1 MLESRVTLAKAVQI
15 KPIPFFYWGTL
26 GPGLRGLPKLAY
38 LSARSISAAAAAISL
53 LLCNLCEI
61 IVQASYPVPCA
72 FRRRA
77 SLTFAAAEP
86 CTPMRGVAR
95 GRSPPT
101 TPLGSAFPDGP
112 GAPPELPNAGA
123 LARAAPVC
131 SALTS
136 PATGAKLAQS
146 NSDAPCS
153 AHRVEQ
159 TPPPARRPSRHG
171 S

>member
-1 MLESRVTLAKAVQI
+1 MRAAGSPGARRGTAPAPENQEGYASTLGSHVGIACNACKSSTNQAN
-15 KPIPFFYWGTL
+15 PIFHWGTL

-38 LSARSISAAAAAISL
+38 LSARSISAAAAISL

-112 GAPPELPNAGA
+112 GAPPEPPNAGA
-123 LARAAPVC
+123 LARAELRKRKEDGV
-131 SALTS
+131 
-136 PATGAKLAQS
+136 
-146 NSDAPCS
+146 SDF
-153 AHRVEQ
+153 
-159 TPPPARRPSRHG
+159 
-171 S
+171 